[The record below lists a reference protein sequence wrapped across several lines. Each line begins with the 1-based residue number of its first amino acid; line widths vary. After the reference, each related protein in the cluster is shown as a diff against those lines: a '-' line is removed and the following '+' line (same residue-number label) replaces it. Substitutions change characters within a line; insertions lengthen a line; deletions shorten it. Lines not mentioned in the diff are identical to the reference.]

1 MVVPTAP
8 IAGLQ
13 HNILMLMSSPPAGDP
28 KLIVIEAGLAALV
41 AAVAFGWPRLG
52 SSFFSRTERAF
63 ARLAR
68 RKRLAV
74 VTVGLSA
81 LLMRLAIL
89 PFLPIPLPF
98 IPDDFSFLLAADTF
112 AHGRL
117 TNLTPTMWIHF
128 ESLHI
133 TMLPTYMS
141 MYFPGQGL
149 LLALS
154 RLLFG
159 RPWYGILISCA
170 LMCAAICW
178 MLQAWLPPTWALL
191 GGMLAVLRLGLFS
204 YWINTYTGAS
214 TLSALGG
221 ALVLGALPRFTK
233 DPRLRYGLLMAVG
246 IALLFTTRPYEGL
259 LLSLPVAAVL
269 IRWALF
275 SKKRPA
281 KVELIRCAALPLA
294 LIVAVGAWMA
304 YYDYRAFGSPLTLPY
319 TVDRA
324 TYAVAPYY
332 IWQSKRPAPAYR
344 HETLREFYCDF
355 EPMDLAKI
363 QSLSGFFPQ
372 SLAKVKEVIFFFAG
386 MALLPPLIMLRRVL
400 LDRRIRF
407 LVLCVLILIAGLAI
421 EIYLIPH
428 YLAPFIAAFYAIGLQ
443 AMRHLR
449 VWKPEGRTFG
459 LTWVRLTVALCV
471 ALAGLRVFADPLH
484 LTPPKWPP
492 SEWLWSWYGPGHF
505 GTERSRIETEL
516 ESFPGKQLVIV
527 RYSHE
532 HYPYEE
538 WVYNAADIDGSKVIW
553 AREMDAAN
561 NLELIHYY
569 PDRKV
574 WLVQPDSLP
583 PTVSPYQPQP
593 PATGAQH

>member
-1 MVVPTAP
+1 
-8 IAGLQ
+8 
-13 HNILMLMSSPPAGDP
+13 
-28 KLIVIEAGLAALV
+28 
-41 AAVAFGWPRLG
+41 
-52 SSFFSRTERAF
+52 
-63 ARLAR
+63 
-68 RKRLAV
+68 
-74 VTVGLSA
+74 
-81 LLMRLAIL
+81 
-89 PFLPIPLPF
+89 
-98 IPDDFSFLLAADTF
+98 
-112 AHGRL
+112 
-117 TNLTPTMWIHF
+117 
-128 ESLHI
+128 
-133 TMLPTYMS
+133 MLPTYMS